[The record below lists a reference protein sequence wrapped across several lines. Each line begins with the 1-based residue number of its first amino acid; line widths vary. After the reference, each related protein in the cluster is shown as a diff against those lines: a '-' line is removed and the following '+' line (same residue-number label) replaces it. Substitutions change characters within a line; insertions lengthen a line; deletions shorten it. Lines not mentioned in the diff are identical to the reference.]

1 MADTNFQSYH
11 VVGNREDLLGLIQQI
26 SRTEAPVS
34 SRLATGPKATNRLHE
49 WQTDAL
55 ATPSV
60 NAAIE
65 GANFS
70 QGTLTPTTRLGNW
83 TQILRKDIKV
93 SGSQADAFNHAGA
106 DNEYSYQKAKAM
118 KEIVRD
124 EEFSLIHAT
133 GNSGDSGTARVMKGI
148 MQQITTNVDTG
159 TATNNSTVLTE
170 ARFNNMLQTVYSA
183 GAGQPDLVVVDPF
196 NKRQITAFA
205 GPTGTQRV
213 NQADEK
219 KLVNSVTTYTS
230 DFGEEAIIPH
240 YLLGAAAPAGAQ
252 TKSGTVL
259 MLQRSTWR
267 KAFARPMFEK
277 DLGQVGDSYITSLIE
292 ELTLE
297 GLAEQFNAKFT
308 GYTTS

>member
-1 MADTNFQSYH
+1 MADTNYQSYH
-11 VVGNREDLLGLIQQI
+11 VVGNREDLLGLIQQV
-26 SRTEAPVS
+26 SRSTAPVS
-34 SRLATGPKATNRLHE
+34 SRLSTGPKATNRLHE

-55 ATPSV
+55 ATPTI

-118 KEIVRD
+118 REITRD
-124 EEFSLIHAT
+124 EEMSLLHAT

-159 TATNNSTVLTE
+159 TATTNSTVLTE
-170 ARFNNMLQTVYSA
+170 ARFNSELQTVYSA

-196 NKRQITAFA
+196 NKRQISAFTA
-205 GPTGTQRV
+205 GTTTQRV
-213 NQADEK
+213 GQADEK
-219 KLVNSVTTYTS
+219 KLVNAVDTLTK
-230 DFGEEAIIPH
+230 
-240 YLLGAAAPAGAQ
+240 LGYVKLSQ
-252 TKSGTVL
+252 
-259 MLQRSTWR
+259 MLETP
-267 KAFARPMFEK
+267 KAFCTNSDYGTIESVVVKIKRILQWAISRKDSPGLRASSMEKALSRYSATPNPMPA
-277 DLGQVGDSYITSLIE
+277 Y
-292 ELTLE
+292 
-297 GLAEQFNAKFT
+297 A
-308 GYTTS
+308 